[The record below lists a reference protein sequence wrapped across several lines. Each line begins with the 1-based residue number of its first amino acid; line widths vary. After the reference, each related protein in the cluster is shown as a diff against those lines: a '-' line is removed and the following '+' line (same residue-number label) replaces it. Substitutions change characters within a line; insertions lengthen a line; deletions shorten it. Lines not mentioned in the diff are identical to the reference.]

1 MVQSFAGEQPEQP
14 SHGAEQPPHD
24 LAQPSGEQPGG
35 QQPYHEQPRLP
46 YPPPPDGTGGGYGP
60 PPVKRGNAFAYAG
73 IILAVFFPI
82 LGLIFSVIGLTKS
95 KARAGVGKTVSIV
108 GIVVSLLVGSG
119 ATVLAVAI
127 VSHLSAEDPG
137 CITAESDL
145 LHMDNRLIA
154 DKAAISQDQNN
165 PSAKQTD
172 TQHILTDMQSLQRQ
186 LTTAVP
192 RATHQSVKAE
202 LLAMISDINTYT
214 SSWQA
219 AENGDT
225 SQINQVTNA
234 AYNLQSDGHAL
245 DKTCSSFPHSP
256 PGAGNTTALSHFR

>member
-1 MVQSFAGEQPEQP
+1 
-14 SHGAEQPPHD
+14 
-24 LAQPSGEQPGG
+24 
-35 QQPYHEQPRLP
+35 
-46 YPPPPDGTGGGYGP
+46 
-60 PPVKRGNAFAYAG
+60 VKRGDGFAISG
-73 IILAVFFPI
+73 IILAIFFPI
-82 LGLIFSVIGLTKS
+82 LGLIFSIIGLTKS
-95 KARAGVGKTVSIV
+95 KARAGAGKTLSIV

-127 VSHLSAEDPG
+127 VSRLSAEDPG

-154 DKAAISQDQNN
+154 DKAALSRDQNN
-165 PSAKQTD
+165 PSAEQTD
-172 TQHILTDMQSLQRQ
+172 KQHILTDMQSLQRQ

-192 RATHQSVKAE
+192 QAKHQSVKAE

-225 SQINQVTNA
+225 SQINKMTNA
-234 AYNLQSDGHAL
+234 AYNLESDGHAL
-245 DKTCSSFPHSP
+245 DTTCSSFPHPP
-256 PGAGNTTALSHFR
+256 PGTLNTTL